1 MFVCMFVLATSN
13 QLYTG
18 PRNWSFVG
26 IVTGNPGVFQ
36 GYPYPYPSIPLPF
49 VVGPGFN
56 GLGSG
61 VMRVQRVQKPAG
73 GLASTWFFSM
83 EHDGYICK

>member
-1 MFVCMFVLATSN
+1 MRKGNTPMRMGKGN
-13 QLYTG
+13 MG
-18 PRNWSFVG
+18 MGEGNIG

-36 GYPYPYPSIPLPF
+36 GYSYPYPSIPLPF
-49 VVGPGFN
+49 VAGLGFN
-56 GLGSG
+56 RLGSG